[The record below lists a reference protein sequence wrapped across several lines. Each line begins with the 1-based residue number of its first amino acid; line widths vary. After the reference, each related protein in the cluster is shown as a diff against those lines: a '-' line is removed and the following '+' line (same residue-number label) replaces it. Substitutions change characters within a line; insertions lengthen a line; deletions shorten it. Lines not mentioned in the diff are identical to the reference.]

1 MATPSHQPPVTQF
14 RPLHTLNEVDA
25 SIESGSLTWTS
36 QLATRFDEEALITA
50 FVKVVAHIIIVDVG
64 EAFCIQDT
72 ARGGFILAHA
82 GDNGPDTTFSFVVY
96 DGDIPTDFSIGP
108 GKAVQLHVVGD
119 QVRLIS
125 HRGVITEAGL
135 NALGQ
140 MLDDV
145 LSRAESSDHATGA
158 PEWTQPSMLNF
169 PPKQAPEPLLPGES
183 QAAGPALLHG
193 WFEQRARECPQRV
206 AMDYL
211 VDLEIGERRQYTY
224 QQLSNASTAL
234 AVKLLEYKANSTAV
248 TQTVAV
254 SLGPCPELYISYV
267 AVLKAGLAFCP
278 LPVDAPAERIEAL
291 LADLSPVAVLT
302 AGGEA
307 IGDST
312 TTLETTQYLSLC
324 DTQHTMPDTHIAETD
339 PAYILYTSGT
349 TGMPKG
355 VTVDHLSA
363 ACTISALSNHFGYCW
378 TGTSPTARQVRW
390 FQGAT
395 PTFDISLFEI
405 FWTLSTGSTLCCA
418 PRHITMQNIDKVL
431 TILEADITNV
441 TPSFASLIDP
451 SLLRGV
457 MVGGETLNT
466 RLLQDFAPS
475 NPQSQDTSTQHDS
488 QDHHVPRGIYNGY
501 GPTEVAIYSIAQA
514 HVPANQRGSVIGTP
528 LATCG
533 ALIVDH
539 HDASLGPVPMGAV
552 GELVLTGP
560 QVSRAGYLSRPDD
573 TAKAFV
579 DDPKWG
585 RAYKTG
591 DRARVVW
598 GPTGERMIE
607 FLGRISD
614 DQVKLSGR
622 RVELGEIESV
632 LATKVQ
638 GVHQT
643 LACVW
648 KPQDGAPGSERVVSL
663 VVLDPKTTL
672 AFEEVQALCVET
684 VQKHLPDYMR
694 PFRILQ
700 VDALPRSASGK
711 VNRKMASA
719 FVHSEL
725 HHERGDNAHAAALE
739 PLEDPGHAMIETQLL
754 SLLSAIVNDGSST
767 QVVLAADTPLIQ
779 AGIDSL
785 RAMRLLRDIRRQWP
799 DEPHLQPTLACLL
812 EPSATIRSTFFVSQ
826 GDGANAPRLDKRDQA
841 KTQIADFAS
850 RHTSEALAN
859 LGIDSEADI
868 VAVVPAT
875 STQSQLAVSFAMDKR
890 NYVSH
895 TVLSLKP
902 DVSLS
907 TLEEAIDAVLMRHDI
922 YCTVMMSC
930 DDPLSPFSQVVLTD
944 AAWRRR
950 QGDGK
955 RVACRKAS
963 DTENIQDCLDAAYD
977 NLDFESQRLYYVQL
991 VERGPGSESQVVISV
1006 AHCICDGAS
1015 LEALVDDIAR
1025 QYAGLAPLS
1034 RLGVQDAVLDWV
1046 MGVSETTD
1054 KAWQQSLEGWEA
1066 ESFHA
1071 LSGDNIKSI
1080 APGVQADHGHA
1091 MVQISSA
1098 LSWQDLESKSRS
1110 LGASPLSVLQAAW
1123 SVLLQVFSE
1132 ANTGDIVFGSVVSGH
1147 HEPVQAPTFSVV
1159 PCRVDLPD
1167 SQTVRQLINSLNEK
1181 SRFAQSHRHTSF
1193 GIFETLPYNTA
1204 LALQAYKPLGN
1215 GLAQAQESQNDI
1227 PWANISNPPIRYDF
1241 DVFAEVLPTSPLWA
1255 GQDPSKMAFKLT
1267 YRDDSLSRRSA
1278 QCVVEQLAS
1287 LTNILL
1293 QSKPDDPV
1301 QGLPARLPRQLLS
1314 AEGTP
1319 PESPQDD
1326 EAKATRTQHR
1336 VEVLHAQFEDQAAST
1351 PNVLALSF
1359 YTSLDAPPSELTYA
1373 ELDARANGLAN
1384 VLREEDVDVIP
1395 ICMQRSVELYVSIL
1409 AILKA
1414 GSAWSPIDETSP
1426 VQRRTSLIARTQG
1439 KILLTD
1445 TASYH
1450 LVEPCLAHESLAD
1463 VRVIL
1468 VDQYKDQ
1475 KTATRALPRQSIQ
1488 SKHSHIEGEDLAY
1501 LLWTSGTTGEPKGV
1515 MLQHFAAANAMRD
1528 LQVQVEHDRKHGQ
1541 VRTLQLSAYSFDVF
1555 VQDLFFTWGL
1565 AGSVVSGSRELVLG
1579 TFTEFVNKSQ
1589 PTHAHLTP
1597 SFGASINVEEIRGST
1612 LQYVTFI
1619 GEKLTEDVAEAWAAP
1634 GITTKAYNTYGP
1646 AENAVVS
1653 TMRQFFGTSRDRA
1666 KAANVGFPLTPCTA
1680 YVVREVE
1687 SPNARDKK
1695 QWELVPRYGVGEL
1708 ALGGAQIAKGYLNNP
1723 AKTNKAFIQG
1733 GPGIDERIYL
1743 TGDMVR
1749 LNDHGFEFL
1758 GRNDDLVKITGIRIE
1773 LSEISAACASVKDVE
1788 PAVEHVETLYLPRPG
1803 ADGADAN
1810 HKVVV
1815 TFISVKKEH
1824 VDLRDL
1830 RKQVF
1835 QRAREILPTYMV
1847 PGHIVVLDTT
1857 MPRTASNKVD
1867 RKALQNIYND
1877 SDLNELA
1884 AMDTSPGGGSTETAN
1899 WAPEQL
1905 PIIKAISENIGIQV
1919 EPLSPDVSLAG
1930 LGVSSLQVTKLAW
1943 ALRRQLECNVGVL
1956 GLMRCQTLGDLVNVI
1971 CTCME
1976 KDPGTNTAPESKPG
1990 VSWITD
1996 VKEKS
2001 TRCLHGEMR
2010 PAKTSYIIPA
2020 TPAQEALIVETMVEP
2035 RAYWSHRLFDLSHLD
2050 DVDIDRLHAAWTDA
2064 AKQFD
2069 ILRTVF
2075 APLWKLEVNEGSA
2088 HRVNSGPWARRHGV
2102 QSSILQL
2109 VQSEPIIRWTV
2120 FNHSDDEQVAAHAET
2135 LQTDLTPCGSNASNP
2150 PWAITFSKANSRLM
2164 LSMHHALHDGASSD
2178 MVLGK
2183 VAELY
2188 QNPGKALGGNNP
2200 LLQLDKG
2207 LELGLLP
2214 QISERDEAVSV
2225 WTRRL
2230 SEVINTHGAVNGSF
2244 PDLTRSRRKQ
2254 KRGILS
2260 SRVTIPME
2268 LVHERPQGMPDLPRL
2283 LQSAL
2288 GVVLA
2293 SYMELKAIVLGQNL
2307 TQRILHPDLAH
2318 VVGPAMATLPI
2329 IVRADSVSSTELWA
2343 EMAQDSSNLSQSA
2356 HRLHPVD
2363 IKKMINEGN
2372 GDSKA
2377 PFPALFVYHPA
2388 DTQGQDGSHM
2398 FRETGQALSLNV
2410 EHPLALNVYEVDNTV
2425 HLTGDSRR
2433 ISQAQLDLMLRQI
2446 LDQARAMMQH
2456 PQLPLHR
2463 LPNTMGRDFISIAG
2477 EPATFADVRNP
2488 ADRVATHAAEH
2499 PVWIATEE
2507 VFFEEDEEG
2516 EDRLV
2521 TKALTYAQLD
2531 ELVNA
2536 IMSRLRSHEAKLQP
2550 DDVVALY
2557 LDRDTKSLAA
2567 ILAIFRAE
2575 FVYLPVDDSL
2585 PATRKQLLVRDAGAK
2600 LVISTEKLIGELN
2613 LDQANDPPSLLLPA
2627 GDNELEAIR
2636 AWSELDAPSHVGLG
2650 TGGYLLYTS
2659 GSTGRP
2665 KGVRVSNHNLLHFIS
2680 AFSARLIEASPD
2692 TATLGGTGKYL
2703 NVASRAFDPHLT
2715 SMFVPW
2721 HLGFR
2726 AVIGKDRNAIFANLK
2741 QIINELVITHMGS
2754 VPSVLIQLGI
2764 RLEDVPSIRVLT
2776 TGGEKASNELFDI
2789 VTSGNPPGK
2798 LMNFYGPT
2806 EVTIGCLGHAV
2817 SETSNARNLGLPLQ
2831 GLQAI
2836 LLVPDT
2842 GDEQVIARRG
2852 QPGELCIAG
2861 PQVSLGYLDRPEE
2874 NSKAFQTTVLLGPD
2888 HKVIYRTGD
2897 IMRMM
2902 EDGSVE
2908 FLGRKDQQT
2917 KIRGQRFEIGEV
2929 EAFIKK
2935 VVADEGPLDVAATVV
2950 DQKLLGFLA
2959 RSNKALLKSEIE
2971 ADPVPLLHQ
2980 SQSLQSILRNVE
2992 EKCEQGLPAFMVPEM
3007 MWVSRIPYLP
3017 ASGKVDTKSL
3027 IKLANDFTVLT
3038 KEERN
3043 PTATKISTPSL
3054 DGREIEVV
3062 AALEEVIGKKLTATS
3077 TSTIHSLGI
3086 DSLSAM
3092 HLLSVLGKKG
3102 LATIT
3107 MADLL
3112 TPSCTVGYIARSIE
3126 SSTTTH
3132 TPPTRV
3138 EEIPREVI
3146 SLEDLG
3152 PCARH
3157 LGSNDIEAILP
3168 SLPLQSSL
3176 ASLSLLW
3183 LSSAEDTSDAAV
3195 PYVTQFNYRLAAGT
3209 DLARWR
3215 RVAEAVISAEAML
3228 RTCFVQRDTDGR
3240 VFQVVLKSPP
3250 SPFDGKQDAIDL
3262 TAHMTSRPPLRV
3274 QIQECKDSKD
3284 SLVTLK
3290 IHHALF
3296 DGAAINVLRGKL
3308 ERAYIHGAQVVVDND
3323 ASLSK
3328 LKRLSS
3334 HCNLTH
3340 AQLESTKRA
3349 WQQNVRDIRPCL
3361 LRAHKG
3367 NSVPNPMARI
3377 SRRFAYTQTELRSK
3391 LHLASS
3397 GESISASTAFQLA
3410 TTLCLAHL
3418 TKSTS
3423 LAYGF
3428 AMSLRPLLSHVVE
3441 GVHEFVGPCL
3451 NTLVH
3456 ALKLESGG
3464 ETLPKL
3470 AARIRQNHGDT
3481 CQGCM
3486 PLVTADKI
3494 QRWAGLDE
3502 KLFDSLLTINVMGDD
3517 DSMQGE
3523 VAPGRVVPLP
3533 GASKSDMS
3541 LSIDVD
3547 LHPDGSIGLLLS
3559 SAGVLTESQLGEL
3572 AALFEKVVIS
3582 SADQDAT
3589 VQQFADVNY
3598 RKEAPAA
3605 INHEPRELHLPKEAH
3620 NGRQEFE
3627 ACLAIVQ
3634 TSACRLLDLDEAEIK
3649 AKDPAITSLYQLGL
3663 DSINV
3668 LPFVRI
3674 IHKAEGIK
3682 LPPNS
3687 VIKAKTIQGVAALL
3701 HDVKGE
3707 GLTSER
3713 AQTASKKVL
3722 QRPEASSD
3730 EDTYTR
3736 TLEQL
3741 AGELLFVATPL
3752 QEGMLS
3758 ASMAIDGQA
3767 YTYTHTMQ
3775 LSQRAL
3781 DQDAPN
3787 FDHLFAAIKDT
3798 VQACEILRTRFIFT
3812 HNDTAPWVGFVSPTE
3827 QSDLV
3832 NWKVSQNGVLQLRIH
3847 HALYDATSIST
3858 VWRLVNGNYTK
3869 RLFGNDDGDV
3879 EVVKHDF
3886 RHLAKQSAVSQ
3897 KASVAFWTDL
3907 VRNYTYAPV
3916 EFPLLALQAS
3926 SAFHFT
3932 LSVNDLSLLQAKCRA
3947 AHVTLKSALQLAW
3960 VKVLCESL
3968 YQQPDVVFGEVISA
3982 GSGGNTI
3989 PVVGPTI
3996 NTVPMRVTLAT
4007 RSGASTVAEALS
4019 QLQTLSDD
4027 ARGTIGMASLR
4038 AVQAAWRS
4046 AQDDE
4051 NMAATSLFQSLFV
4064 FDGVLES
4071 EPRNETQ
4078 ALILP
4083 TDGQNVGKKHT
4094 KSEEGPAFDDYPL
4107 IASFRV
4113 KGGVLHGKLRA
4124 KLPHSD
4130 AMDLGVQL
4138 ERALQ
4143 GILSEDLHSPAVR
4156 PDCASKD
4163 QTARS
4168 KQQHQG
4174 AKTNGHTSTNELDG
4188 LTGRADAILS
4198 LVRTV
4203 VGDKANQRSISYNTK
4218 LVNAGIDSITAIR
4231 FSQILKKQFGIRASV
4246 FEIIQG
4252 TSVHDLVKKSAP
4264 TKTNVQQHHDEAS
4277 AVDRSLIDLAASK
4290 LGCSQNRIASIS
4302 PVLSGQRGTLSQ
4314 WLRDGKRFFEAPW
4327 SYLVTDMTL
4336 DAKRVA
4342 SCWSELIQTHDIL
4355 RTTFVCAH
4363 DGQSLLQVTLDS
4375 SASMGEQFSHVCDSN
4390 LRIQALIEAHVRDGN
4405 GRPSD
4410 LMSPPARLSFLEASD
4425 GKAIVL
4431 RVHHALYDGW
4441 SIKIIQSDLAKLLG
4455 SESLPARTSV
4465 ASAVRQI
4472 QNIQQPEAQG
4482 MYWRQHLAN
4491 AQDTTVPAATSGDSP
4506 FSQHRELTLSDI
4518 LPPKIASSL
4527 AGATSRMAQT
4537 SAAIIISYA
4546 RALGQLTDRSHPT
4559 FGINHASRSLSS
4571 VDGEQTLDL
4580 TDMSIPTMT
4589 VTPMTLDLESRSNKM
4604 LFDQV
4609 QTHLAQLSRFSQ
4621 IDDLHKISPRFNTF
4635 INILYPEENPEGGE
4649 QPPVSPLQRY
4659 KLGEPLTS
4667 EYFTKSKPSSIRS
4680 TIDELDT
4687 SHLPDSELY
4696 FNVLVQPSGNI
4707 SIKVSGNEELHG
4719 EPMTSL
4725 TECFCAQLSKM
4736 LLG

>member
-1 MATPSHQPPVTQF
+1 
-14 RPLHTLNEVDA
+14 
-25 SIESGSLTWTS
+25 
-36 QLATRFDEEALITA
+36 
-50 FVKVVAHIIIVDVG
+50 
-64 EAFCIQDT
+64 
-72 ARGGFILAHA
+72 
-82 GDNGPDTTFSFVVY
+82 
-96 DGDIPTDFSIGP
+96 
-108 GKAVQLHVVGD
+108 
-119 QVRLIS
+119 
-125 HRGVITEAGL
+125 
-135 NALGQ
+135 
-140 MLDDV
+140 
-145 LSRAESSDHATGA
+145 
-158 PEWTQPSMLNF
+158 
-169 PPKQAPEPLLPGES
+169 
-183 QAAGPALLHG
+183 
-193 WFEQRARECPQRV
+193 
-206 AMDYL
+206 
-211 VDLEIGERRQYTY
+211 
-224 QQLSNASTAL
+224 
-234 AVKLLEYKANSTAV
+234 
-248 TQTVAV
+248 
-254 SLGPCPELYISYV
+254 
-267 AVLKAGLAFCP
+267 
-278 LPVDAPAERIEAL
+278 
-291 LADLSPVAVLT
+291 
-302 AGGEA
+302 
-307 IGDST
+307 
-312 TTLETTQYLSLC
+312 
-324 DTQHTMPDTHIAETD
+324 
-339 PAYILYTSGT
+339 
-349 TGMPKG
+349 
-355 VTVDHLSA
+355 
-363 ACTISALSNHFGYCW
+363 
-378 TGTSPTARQVRW
+378 
-390 FQGAT
+390 
-395 PTFDISLFEI
+395 
-405 FWTLSTGSTLCCA
+405 
-418 PRHITMQNIDKVL
+418 MQNIDKVL
-431 TILEADITNV
+431 AILKADITNV

-451 SLLRGV
+451 SLLCGI

-466 RLLQDFAPS
+466 RLLQDFAPF
-475 NPQSQDTSTQHDS
+475 NPQSQDTSTQHDPED
-488 QDHHVPRGIYNGY
+488 QHVPRGIYNGY

-539 HDASLGPVPMGAV
+539 HDASLRPVPMGAV

-560 QVSRAGYLSRPDD
+560 QVSRAGYLNRPDE

-579 DDPKWG
+579 DDAKWG
-585 RAYKTG
+585 RTYRTG

-598 GPTGERMIE
+598 GPTGERMVE
-607 FLGRISD
+607 FLGRMSD

-638 GVHQT
+638 DVHQT
-643 LACVW
+643 LACAW

-663 VVLDPKTTL
+663 IVLDPKTTL
-672 AFEEVQALCVET
+672 DLEQVQARCVET
-684 VQKHLPDYMR
+684 AQKYLPEYMR

-711 VNRKMASA
+711 VDRKVASA
-719 FVHSEL
+719 FVRNEL
-725 HHERGDNAHAAALE
+725 QYEMGNQAPAAALE
-739 PLEDPGHAMIETQLL
+739 PLGNPEDVLIETQLL
-754 SLLSAIVNDGSST
+754 TFLSAIVNDGSST
-767 QVVLAADTPLIQ
+767 RVELAADTPFVQ
-779 AGIDSL
+779 VGIDSL
-785 RAMRLLRDIRRQWP
+785 RAMRLLRYIRSQWP
-799 DEPHLQPTLACLL
+799 DQPHLQPTLASLL
-812 EPSATIRSTFFVSQ
+812 EPLATIRSTFFASE
-826 GDGANAPRLDKRDQA
+826 GDGANAPRLDKRVQA

-850 RHTSEALAN
+850 RHTPEALTN
-859 LGIDSEADI
+859 LGIGSEADI

-890 NYVSH
+890 NYISH

-907 TLEEAIDAVLMRHDI
+907 ALEEAIEAVLMRHDI
-922 YCTVMMSC
+922 YRTVMMSC
-930 DDPLSPFSQVVLTD
+930 DDPLSPFAQVTLTH
-944 AAWRRR
+944 ATWQRRL
-950 QGDGK
+950 GDGK
-955 RVACRKAS
+955 RVVRRKTS
-963 DTENIQDCLDAAYD
+963 DTENTQVYLDVAHD
-977 NLDFESQRLYYVQL
+977 SLDFESQRLYYLQL
-991 VERGPGSESQVVISV
+991 VERGSGSESQFVISV

-1015 LEALVDDIAR
+1015 LEALIDDIAR

-1034 RLGVQDAVLDWV
+1034 RLGVQDAVQDWI
-1046 MGVSETTD
+1046 MGMSEATD
-1054 KAWQQSLEGWEA
+1054 KAWQQSLAGWEA

-1071 LSGDNIKSI
+1071 LSGDNIKTI

-1098 LSWQDLESKSRS
+1098 LSWHDLESKSRS

-1132 ANTGDIVFGSVVSGH
+1132 ANTGDIVFGSVLSGQ
-1147 HEPVQAPTFSVV
+1147 HEAVQAPTFSVV

-1167 SQTVRQLINSLNEK
+1167 SQTVHQLIDNLNEK

-1204 LALQAYKPLGN
+1204 LALQAYTPPGHVLSRV
-1215 GLAQAQESQNDI
+1215 QETQIDI
-1227 PWANISNPPIRYDF
+1227 PWSSVSNPPIRYDF
-1241 DVFAEVLPTSPLWA
+1241 DIFAEVLPTSPLWA
-1255 GQDPSKMAFKLT
+1255 GQDPSKMTFKLT
-1267 YRDDSLSRRSA
+1267 YRDDALSRRSA
-1278 QCVVEQLAS
+1278 QCVVEQLES
-1287 LTNILL
+1287 LTKILL
-1293 QSKPDDPV
+1293 RSKPDDLV

-1314 AEGTP
+1314 AEGTL

-1326 EAKATRTQHR
+1326 ETKAARAHNR
-1336 VEVLHAQFEDQAAST
+1336 IEVLHAQFEDQAAST
-1351 PNVLALSF
+1351 PDLLALSF

-1384 VLREEDVDVIP
+1384 ILREEDVDVIP

-1439 KILLTD
+1439 KVLLTD

-1450 LVEPCLAHESLAD
+1450 LVEPCLTHESLAN

-1468 VDQYKDQ
+1468 VDQYKDRT
-1475 KTATRALPRQSIQ
+1475 TATRALPRQTIQ
-1488 SKHSHIEGEDLAY
+1488 SDHSHVEGQDLAY

-1528 LQVQVEHDRKHGQ
+1528 LQVQVEHEKKHGQ

-1579 TFTEFVNKSQ
+1579 TFTEFVNKSR

-1695 QWELVPRYGVGEL
+1695 HWELVPRYGVGEL
-1708 ALGGAQIAKGYLNNP
+1708 ALGGSQIAKGYLNNP
-1723 AKTNKAFIQG
+1723 AKTTKAFIQG
-1733 GPGIDERIYL
+1733 GLGIDERIYL

-1788 PAVEHVETLYLPRPG
+1788 PAVEHAETLYLPRPG
-1803 ADGADAN
+1803 ADGTDAN

-1815 TFISVKKEH
+1815 TFVSVKKEH
-1824 VDLRDL
+1824 DDLTHL

-1835 QRAREILPTYMV
+1835 QRAREMLPTYMV
-1847 PGHIVVLDTT
+1847 PGHIVVLNTT

-1884 AMDTSPGGGSTETAN
+1884 AMDTSPGGASGEMAN

-1905 PIIKAISENIGIQV
+1905 LIIKTISENIGIQV
-1919 EPLSPDVSLAG
+1919 EPLSPKFSLAG
-1930 LGVSSLQVTKLAW
+1930 LGISSLQVTKLAW
-1943 ALRRQLECNVGVL
+1943 ALRRQLGCTVGVL
-1956 GLMRCQTLGDLVNVI
+1956 DLMRCQTLGDLVHVI
-1971 CTCME
+1971 YTCMG
-1976 KDPGTNTAPESKPG
+1976 KDAGTNTAPEAKPEA
-1990 VSWITD
+1990 SWVTEI
-1996 VKEKS
+1996 KEQF
-2001 TRCLHGEMR
+2001 TRCLRGDMR

-2020 TPAQEALIVETMVEP
+2020 TPAQEALIVETMIEP

-2050 DVDIDRLHAAWTDA
+2050 DVDVDRLHVAWTDA

-2069 ILRTVF
+2069 ILRTIF
-2075 APLWKLEVNEGSA
+2075 APLWKLEVNDGGA
-2088 HRVNSGPWARRHGV
+2088 HPANSGAWARRHGV

-2109 VQSEPIIRWTV
+2109 VQAEPMIHWTV
-2120 FNHSDDEQVAAHAET
+2120 FDRIVDDQLATHAEA
-2135 LQTDLTPCGSNASNP
+2135 LQADLTPCGSNATNP
-2150 PWAITFSKANSRLM
+2150 PWAVTYSKANSKLM
-2164 LSMHHALHDGASSD
+2164 LSMHHALHDGASSA
-2178 MVLGK
+2178 VVIRE
-2183 VAELY
+2183 VADLY
-2188 QNPGKALGGNNP
+2188 QNSGKASGVHNSP
-2200 LLQLDKG
+2200 LQFDKG
-2207 LELGLLP
+2207 LELGLLS
-2214 QISERDEAVSV
+2214 QISAREEAVSV
-2225 WTRRL
+2225 WTRRF

-2254 KRGILS
+2254 ERGILS
-2260 SRVTIPME
+2260 SHVAIPTQ
-2268 LVHERPQGMPDLPRL
+2268 LVDDRPKGIPDLPRL

-2307 TQRILHPDLAH
+2307 SQRILHPDLAR
-2318 VVGPAMATLPI
+2318 VVGPAMATLPV
-2329 IVRADSVSSTELWA
+2329 IVRADGVSSAELWA

-2377 PFPALFVYHPA
+2377 PFPALFVYHPS
-2388 DTQGQDGSHM
+2388 DTQVQDGSHM

-2410 EHPLALNVYEVDNTV
+2410 EHPLALNIYEADNTI
-2425 HLTGDSRR
+2425 HLTGDGRR

-2446 LDQARAMMQH
+2446 LDQARAMVDH

-2463 LPNTMGRDFISIAG
+2463 LPNTMRRNLVSIAG
-2477 EPATFADVRNP
+2477 EITTFADAQNP

-2499 PVWIATEE
+2499 PDWIATEE
-2507 VFFEEDEEG
+2507 ISFEEDEEG

-2521 TKALTYAQLD
+2521 TKTLTYAQLH
-2531 ELVNA
+2531 ELVDA
-2536 IMSRLRSHEAKLQP
+2536 IMLRLRSHEAKLQP

-2567 ILAIFRAE
+2567 ILAIFRAG
-2575 FVYLPVDDSL
+2575 FVYLPIDNSL

-2600 LVISTEKLIGELN
+2600 LVVSAEELIGELH
-2613 LDQANDPPSLLLPA
+2613 LDQANDPPLLLLPA
-2627 GDNELEAIR
+2627 GDDELEAIR
-2636 AWSELDAPSHVGLG
+2636 AWSKLDALKNAGLG
-2650 TGGYLLYTS
+2650 MGGYLLYTS

-2665 KGVRVSNHNLLHFIS
+2665 KGVRVSNDNLLHFIS
-2680 AFSARLIEASPD
+2680 AFSARLVEASPE
-2692 TATLGGTGKYL
+2692 TASLGGRGKYL

-2741 QIINELVITHMGS
+2741 QVINDLAITHMGS

-2776 TGGEKASNELFDI
+2776 TGGEKASNELFDV
-2789 VTSGNPPGK
+2789 VTSGRPPGV

-2817 SETSNARNLGLPLQ
+2817 SKTSNSRNLGLPLQ

-2836 LLVPDT
+2836 LLAPDT
-2842 GDEQVIARRG
+2842 GDEQIIARRG
-2852 QPGELCIAG
+2852 QPGELCISG

-2874 NSKAFQTTVLLGPD
+2874 NSKAFQTTALLGPD
-2888 HKVIYRTGD
+2888 RKVIYRTGD

-2935 VVADEGPLDVAATVV
+2935 VVANEGPLDVAATVV

-2959 RSNKALLKSEIE
+2959 RSNKILLKSEKE
-2971 ADPVPLLHQ
+2971 ADPVPFLHK
-2980 SQSLQSILRNVE
+2980 SEGLQSILRNVE
-2992 EKCEQGLPAFMVPEM
+2992 QRCEEGLPAFMVPEII
-3007 MWVSRIPYLP
+3007 WVSRIPYLP

-3027 IKLANDFTVLT
+3027 IKLANDFTVLP
-3038 KEERN
+3038 KERGA
-3043 PTATKISTPSL
+3043 PSTTSTSAPPL

-3062 AALEEVIGKKLTATS
+3062 AALEEAVGMKLTATS
-3077 TSTIHSLGI
+3077 TSTIHSLGV

-3092 HLLSVLGKKG
+3092 HLLSILGKKG
-3102 LATIT
+3102 LSKIT
-3107 MADLL
+3107 MEDLL
-3112 TPSCTVGYIARSIE
+3112 TPSCTIGSIARSIV
-3126 SSTTTH
+3126 SRATTH
-3132 TPPTRV
+3132 ASPTRG
-3138 EEIPREVI
+3138 EVTPMEVF

-3183 LSSAEDTSDAAV
+3183 LSSSEDTSDAAV

-3209 DLARWR
+3209 DLAKWK
-3215 RVAEAVISAEAML
+3215 RVAETVISAEAML
-3228 RTCFVQRDTDGR
+3228 RTCFVQRYTDGR
-3240 VFQVVLKSPP
+3240 VFQVVLRSPP

-3262 TAHMTSRPPLRV
+3262 TAYMTSRPPLRV
-3274 QIQECKDSKD
+3274 QIQECEDSKD
-3284 SLVTLK
+3284 ILVTLK

-3296 DGAAINVLRGKL
+3296 DGAAIDVLRGKL
-3308 ERAYIHGAQVVVDND
+3308 ERAYIHGAQVVVDNN

-3328 LKRLSS
+3328 LKSLSS

-3340 AQLESTKRA
+3340 AQLDSMKRA

-3361 LRAHKG
+3361 LGAHED
-3367 NSVPNPMARI
+3367 NAVPNTMART
-3377 SRRFAYTQTELRSK
+3377 SRHFAYTQTELKSK

-3397 GESISASTAFQLA
+3397 GEFISASTAFQLA

-3418 TKSTS
+3418 TKTTS

-3428 AMSLRPLLSHVVE
+3428 VMSLRPLLTNVVN
-3441 GVHEFVGPCL
+3441 GVHDFVGPCL
-3451 NTLVH
+3451 NTLIH
-3456 ALKLESGG
+3456 AIKLESGD
-3464 ETLPKL
+3464 ETLPNL

-3517 DSMQGE
+3517 DLMQTE
-3523 VAPGRVVPLP
+3523 VAPGRMVPLP

-3547 LHPDGSIGLLLS
+3547 LHADGGISLLLS
-3559 SAGVLTESQLGEL
+3559 SAGVLAEAQLEEL
-3572 AALFEKVVIS
+3572 AALFEKAAIS
-3582 SADQDAT
+3582 SADQDAA
-3589 VQQFADVNY
+3589 VKHFSNVSY
-3598 RKEAPAA
+3598 RKEAPVV
-3605 INHEPRELHLPKEAH
+3605 IDHEPCELHQPKEAH
-3620 NGRQEFE
+3620 NATREFK

-3634 TSACRLLDLDEAEIK
+3634 TSACRLLDLDEADVK
-3649 AKDPAITSLYQLGL
+3649 AKDPAKTSLYQLGL

-3701 HDVKGE
+3701 HDAKGD
-3707 GLTSER
+3707 GGSRSLTSGR
-3713 AQTASKKVL
+3713 TATDSNNNPL
-3722 QRPEASSD
+3722 QHPEASSD

-3736 TLEQL
+3736 TLERL

-3758 ASMAIDGQA
+3758 ASMAIEGQA

-3775 LSQRAL
+3775 LSQMGL
-3781 DQDAPN
+3781 DEDAPS

-3812 HNDTAPWVGFVSPTE
+3812 QNDTAPWVGVVSPTE

-3832 NWKVSQNGVLQLRIH
+3832 NWDVSQNGVLQLRIH

-3858 VWRLVNGNYTK
+3858 MWRLLNEYYTK
-3869 RLFGNDDGDV
+3869 RLLGHGDADV
-3879 EVVKHDF
+3879 EIVKHDF
-3886 RHLAKQSAVSQ
+3886 RHFAKQSAASQ
-3897 KASVAFWTDL
+3897 KPSVAFWTDL
-3907 VRNYTYAPV
+3907 VRSYTYAPI

-3932 LSVNDLSLLQAKCRA
+3932 LNADDLSRLQAKCRA
-3947 AHVTLKSALQLAW
+3947 SHVTLKSALQLAW
-3960 VKVLCESL
+3960 AKVLCESL
-3968 YQQPDVVFGEVISA
+3968 YQQLDVVFGEVISA
-3982 GSGGNTI
+3982 GNGDGTV

-3996 NTVPMRVTLAT
+3996 NTVPMRVTLAAQ
-4007 RSGASTVAEALS
+4007 SGVKTVAEALS
-4019 QLQTLSDD
+4019 QLQSLSDD

-4046 AQDDE
+4046 APDDE
-4051 NMAATSLFQSLFV
+4051 NIAATSLFQSLFV

-4071 EPRNETQ
+4071 EPRNENQ

-4083 TDGQNVGKKHT
+4083 AHEQSVGKKHA
-4094 KSEEGPAFDDYPL
+4094 KPEERPAFDDYPL
-4107 IASFRV
+4107 IVSFRV

-4130 AMDLGVQL
+4130 AMDLGAQL
-4138 ERALQ
+4138 QKALQ
-4143 GILSEDLHSPAVR
+4143 CILSEDLQSAAVR
-4156 PDCASKD
+4156 PDCASRD
-4163 QTARS
+4163 QTVRS
-4168 KQQHQG
+4168 KQEHQA
-4174 AKTNGHTSTNELDG
+4174 AKTIGDAPTNELNG
-4188 LTGRADAILS
+4188 LTGRADAIMS
-4198 LVRTV
+4198 LVSTV
-4203 VGDKANQRSISYNTK
+4203 VGDKANGKPMSYNTK

-4231 FSQILKKQFGIRASV
+4231 FSQMLKKQFGIRASV

-4252 TSVHDLVKKSAP
+4252 ASVHDLVKKSSP
-4264 TKTNVQQHHDEAS
+4264 TKTNGVQQHRDESS

-4290 LGCSQNRIASIS
+4290 LDCSRNQIKSIS
-4302 PVLSGQRGTLSQ
+4302 PVLPGQRGTLSQ
-4314 WLRDGKRFFEAPW
+4314 WLRNGKRFFEAPW
-4327 SYLVTDMTL
+4327 AYLVTDRTV
-4336 DAKRVA
+4336 DAKNVA
-4342 SCWSELIQTHDIL
+4342 SCWSELCNAHDIL

-4363 DGQSLLQVTLDS
+4363 DGHSLLQVTLDNS
-4375 SASMGEQFSHVCDSN
+4375 VSAKERFTHICDSET
-4390 LRIQALIEAHVRDGN
+4390 RILALIEAHVRDSN
-4405 GRPSD
+4405 DRPSD
-4410 LMSPPARLSFLEASD
+4410 LMKPPARLSFLQASD
-4425 GKAIVL
+4425 GNAVVL
-4431 RVHHALYDGW
+4431 RVHHALYDAW
-4441 SIKIIQSDLAKLLG
+4441 SIKMIQRDLASLLA
-4455 SESLPARTSV
+4455 SESVPARTSIE
-4465 ASAVRQI
+4465 SAVRQV
-4472 QNIQQPEAQG
+4472 QNIQHPEAQG
-4482 MYWRQHLAN
+4482 RYWQQHLAN
-4491 AQDTTVPAATSGDSP
+4491 AQDTMVSAVTSGHFP
-4506 FSQHRELTLSDI
+4506 FGQRRELTLSDI
-4518 LPPKIASSL
+4518 LPPKTASSL
-4527 AGATSRMAQT
+4527 AGATSRRAHT
-4537 SAAIIISYA
+4537 SAAIVISYA

-4580 TDMSIPTMT
+4580 TGMSIPTMT
-4589 VTPMTLDLESRSNKM
+4589 VTPMTLDLESRSNKK

-4621 IDDLHKISPRFNTF
+4621 ADDLHKISPRFNSF
-4635 INILYPEENPEGGE
+4635 INILYPEESSQDAE
-4649 QPPVSPLQRY
+4649 QPSASPLQRY
-4659 KLGEPLTS
+4659 KLGEPLAS
-4667 EYFTKSKPSSIRS
+4667 EYFTKSRPSLVRS

-4687 SHLPDSELY
+4687 SHLHDSELY
-4696 FNVLVQPSGNI
+4696 FNVLVHPTGNI
-4707 SIKVSGNEELHG
+4707 SVKVSGNEELHD
-4719 EPMTSL
+4719 EPIISL
-4725 TECFCAQLSKM
+4725 AECFCAQLGQIV
-4736 LLG
+4736 LE